1 MAIVHLNISP
11 EQEAALT
18 ARAQRRGL
26 SVEEH
31 IVQLL
36 REDLAEMDRVL
47 GPLGPQ
53 NTQDKE
59 QP

>member
-1 MAIVHLNISP
+1 MAIVHFDISP

-18 ARAQRRGL
+18 ARAQERGL

-31 IVQLL
+31 IIQLL
-36 REDLAEMDRVL
+36 RDSLAEMDRVL
-47 GPLGPQ
+47 GPQ
-53 NTQDKE
+53 NTQDKV

>member
-1 MAIVHLNISP
+1 MAIVHLKISP
-11 EQEAALT
+11 EQEVALT
-18 ARAQRRGL
+18 ARAQERGL

-36 REDLAEMDRVL
+36 RDNLAEMDRVL
-47 GPLGPQ
+47 GPQ
-53 NTQDKE
+53 NTQDKV

>member
-1 MAIVHLNISP
+1 MAIVHLDLSP
-11 EQEAALT
+11 EQGAALK
-18 ARAQRRGL
+18 ARAQERGL

-36 REDLAEMDRVL
+36 REGLAEMDRVL
-47 GPLGPQ
+47 GPQ
-53 NTQDKE
+53 NTQDKV